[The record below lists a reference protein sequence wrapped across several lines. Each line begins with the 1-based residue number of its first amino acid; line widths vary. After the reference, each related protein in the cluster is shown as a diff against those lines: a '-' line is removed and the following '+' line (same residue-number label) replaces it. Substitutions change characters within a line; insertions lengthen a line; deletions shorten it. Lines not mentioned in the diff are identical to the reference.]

1 MCWRCFGSIGVIV
14 LNETDKPLGDLG
26 ITNSTD
32 KAPILTLSLLD
43 NFTLNEEEDE
53 EEEETPDYTKKKMD
67 DDDESEF
74 SDFVPERA
82 AGTLVGLK
90 NQGATCYLNSLIQ
103 SLYMTPEFRRI
114 IYS

>member
-1 MCWRCFGSIGVIV
+1 MVGKRGFDVDFATKQPV
-14 LNETDKPLGDLG
+14 LSQMSETMNNDQEQKQTENANDETVL
-26 ITNSTD
+26 
-32 KAPILTLSLLD
+32 KK
-43 NFTLNEEEDE
+43 EDE